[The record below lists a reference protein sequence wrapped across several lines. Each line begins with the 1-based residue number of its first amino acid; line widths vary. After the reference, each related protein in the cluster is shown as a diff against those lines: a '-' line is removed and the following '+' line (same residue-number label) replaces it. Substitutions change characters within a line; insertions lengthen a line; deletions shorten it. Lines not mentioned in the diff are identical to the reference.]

1 MSERTRTVYYD
12 VDGKEINDQM
22 KAVVEDVYA
31 RKGEQTYLVSEG
43 DTGNYW
49 EETAANVIYALRQM
63 LHMATDLISEDCIW
77 YIE

>member
-31 RKGEQTYLVSEG
+31 
-43 DTGNYW
+43 
-49 EETAANVIYALRQM
+49 
-63 LHMATDLISEDCIW
+63 
-77 YIE
+77 